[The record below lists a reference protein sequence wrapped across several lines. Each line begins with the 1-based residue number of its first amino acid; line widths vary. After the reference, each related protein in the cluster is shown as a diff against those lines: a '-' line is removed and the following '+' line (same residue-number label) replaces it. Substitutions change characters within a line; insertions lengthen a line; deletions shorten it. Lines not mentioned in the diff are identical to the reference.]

1 MDTDGS
7 KSESGCRARL
17 RRRTRRFAE
26 EHMSEAESRI
36 KIVKLSD
43 DIFKLRYWDFPDETA
58 YRSWKMPLQEARDLV
73 AWWQKE
79 EA

>member
-1 MDTDGS
+1 
-7 KSESGCRARL
+7 
-17 RRRTRRFAE
+17 
-26 EHMSEAESRI
+26 MSEAESRI